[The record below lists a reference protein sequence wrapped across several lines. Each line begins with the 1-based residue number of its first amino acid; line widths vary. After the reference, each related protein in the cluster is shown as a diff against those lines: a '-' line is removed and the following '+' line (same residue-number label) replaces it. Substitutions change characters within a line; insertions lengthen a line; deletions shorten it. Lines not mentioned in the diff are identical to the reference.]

1 MAEIKLSVER
11 LQTGVF
17 VKLPVKWGEHPFMF
31 TSFKIKSQDQIEVIR
46 NLGLKHVIV
55 VPEKSDNAPLPVDQS
70 KEQGNNDNKDASN
83 KAQEALWQE
92 KRSRIEELKN
102 YRRNLMKVENEF
114 DRSMAQVRAVM
125 GKLKNRPLNA
135 VNDATAL
142 IDNLAE
148 DLLSGENVVL
158 HLMNDSKDADSFYYH
173 SLNVSILSMMLA
185 KAAGFSERDIK
196 VLGIAGLFHDVGKMK
211 IPDKILRKPG
221 KLTPQEANLLKLHT
235 KYGADFLKLS
245 STLPPQVK
253 TIAFQHHEYLD
264 GSGYPQKLKGDEIDR
279 LAQLIA
285 VVNDYDSLCHPRDPR
300 LSRIPFTVIAY
311 MYKQRK
317 QQLNNADLGVLI
329 RLLGIYPPGSV
340 VQLSSGQFGLVMSV
354 NSERLLYPTVQVYDA
369 NIPRTEA
376 PIIDLEAAG
385 LTIEKAV
392 KPSALPEEIF
402 EYLNPRARISYFF
415 DNNKHL

>member
-55 VPEKSDNAPLPVDQS
+55 VPEKSTAPPLPVIEDGA
-70 KEQGNNDNKDASN
+70 KTAPTDKDVSQ
-83 KAQEALWQE
+83 KAEKALWEE
-92 KRSRIEELKN
+92 KRARIEELKN
-102 YRRNLMKVENEF
+102 YRRNLQKVEKEF
-114 DRSMAQVRAVM
+114 DRSMSQVRAVM
-125 GKLKNRPLNA
+125 SKLKSRPLNA
-135 VNDATAL
+135 VEDATTL
-142 IDNLAE
+142 INNLAD

-173 SLNVSILSMMLA
+173 SLNVSILAMMLA

-211 IPDKILRKPG
+211 IPDKILRKSG
-221 KLTPQEANLLKLHT
+221 KLTPQEANLLKMHT

-245 STLPPQVK
+245 ETIPPQVK
-253 TIAFQHHEYLD
+253 LIAQQHHEYLD

-279 LAQLIA
+279 LSQLIA
-285 VVNDYDSLCHPRDPR
+285 VVNEYDSLCHPRDPR

-311 MYKQRK
+311 LYKQRK
-317 QQLNNADLGVLI
+317 QQLNTADLGILI

-340 VQLSSGQFGLVMSV
+340 VQLSSGQIGLVMSV
-354 NSERLLYPTVQVYDA
+354 NSERLLFPTVQVYDP

-385 LTIEKAV
+385 LTIEKAL
-392 KPSALPEEIF
+392 KPSALPEAIF
-402 EYLNPRARISYFF
+402 EYLNPRARISYYF
-415 DNNKHL
+415 DHNKRL